1 MSEPRT
7 MRKLAKTPA
16 KWAALTLLAAA
27 VLWPVVEWQ
36 MDYSFKTLPQYLRQE
51 WTWWIVAVR

>member
-1 MSEPRT
+1 